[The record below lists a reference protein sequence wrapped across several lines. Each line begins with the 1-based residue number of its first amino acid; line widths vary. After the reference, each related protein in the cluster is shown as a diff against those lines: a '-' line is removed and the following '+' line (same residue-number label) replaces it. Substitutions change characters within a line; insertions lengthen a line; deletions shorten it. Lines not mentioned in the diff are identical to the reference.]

1 MIHRLIHRTELVT
14 AGPIKNPRYKERVY
28 VDTYY
33 VAAYDTRITKT
44 GKMIYYFHHY
54 VTSRL
59 GADDVFELG
68 YDDIPRGSLHNHSV
82 EEEVLRR
89 IDRGSYERD

>member
-1 MIHRLIHRTELVT
+1 MILRLVHRTELVT
-14 AGPIKNPRYKERVY
+14 AGPFKNQRYKDRVY

-44 GKMIYYFHHY
+44 GKMIYYFHHT
-54 VTSRL
+54 VTSGL

-68 YDDIPRGSLHNHSV
+68 YDSLPKGSLHNHSV

-89 IDRGSYERD
+89 LDNGRI